1 MPNKHK
7 PAFGAAFME
16 KIAERLGGMEVES
29 WSAAATV
36 EMYGFYPDEYVDMRA
51 GRVEV

>member
-1 MPNKHK
+1 
-7 PAFGAAFME
+7 ME

-36 EMYGFYPDEYVDMRA
+36 ETFSNYPDEFVDLRLGRA
-51 GRVEV
+51 EV